1 MLPGTAVVDGGGGV
15 GTNARPY
22 GPDPARMPKRKCRL
36 FLVDTFTRERFC
48 GNPAAVVLDA
58 EQLNDDEMR
67 RLARE
72 LHGTEV
78 AFVLAADSPDHD
90 LEIRFFSPRREV
102 TFIGHA
108 ALAAHYVR
116 AIANGV
122 PKGKVRQKSGNAI
135 IEVEVTGRA
144 PDLRVTMHQSPASF
158 GPIVPEERRALVLD
172 ALGISS
178 ASLHPACPMQVMSKW
193 NSRLL
198 IGLSSPDALESLQ
211 PDMQALMHLPPRV
224 GADGFFVFALQPGND
239 PLMTESRMFCPVIGV
254 PEDPVSGNAHAM
266 LGVYLVHHGL
276 LASNGHPARLIGHQG
291 RFVERPGQVEV
302 QVAAAGKRATAV
314 Q

>member
-1 MLPGTAVVDGGGGV
+1 MS
-15 GTNARPY
+15 
-22 GPDPARMPKRKCRL
+22 KRKCRL

-58 EQLNDDEMR
+58 EQLSDDEMR

-78 AFVLAADSPDHD
+78 AFVLKADATDHD

-102 TFIGHA
+102 SFIGHA
-108 ALAAHYVR
+108 TIAAHYVR

-122 PKGKVRQKSGNAI
+122 PKGKVRQKSGSSI
-135 IEVEVTGRA
+135 VEVEVTGKA
-144 PDLRVTMHQSPASF
+144 PALRVTLHQSPASF
-158 GPIVPEERRALVLD
+158 GPVVHDDRRAPVLD

-198 IGLSSPDALESLQ
+198 IGLNSPEVLESLQ
-211 PDMQALMHLPPRV
+211 PNMEALVELAPRV
-224 GADGFFVFALQPGND
+224 GADGFFVFAIRPDGD
-239 PLMTESRMFCPVIGV
+239 PFTTESRMFCPTIGV
-254 PEDPVSGNAHAM
+254 PEDPVSGNAHGM

-276 LASNGHPARLIGHQG
+276 LAANGHPARLIGHQG
-291 RFVERPGQVEV
+291 RFVDRPGQVEV
-302 QVAAAGKRATAV
+302 QVAASGKLATAV
-314 Q
+314 QVAGDAAIVYQADLEF

>member
-1 MLPGTAVVDGGGGV
+1 MRVPSV
-15 GTNARPY
+15 RIE
-22 GPDPARMPKRKCRL
+22 ARMPKRKCRL

-58 EQLNDDEMR
+58 EQLTDDEMR

-78 AFVLAADSPDHD
+78 AFVLAADAPDHD

-135 IEVEVTGRA
+135 IEVEVTGKA
-144 PDLRVTMHQSPASF
+144 PNLHVTLHQSPATF
-158 GPIVPEERRALVLD
+158 GPVVPEERRAPVLD

-178 ASLHPACPMQVMSKW
+178 ASLHPACPMQIMSKW

-198 IGLSSPDALESLQ
+198 IGLNSPETLESLQ
-211 PDMQALMHLPPRV
+211 PDMQALIHLTPHV
-224 GADGFFVFALQPGND
+224 GADGFFVFAMQPGTD
-239 PLMTESRMFCPVIGV
+239 PLTTESRMFCPMIGV
-254 PEDPVSGNAHAM
+254 PEDAVSGNAHGM

-276 LASNGHPARLIGHQG
+276 LVANGHPARLIGHQG
-291 RFVERPGQVEV
+291 RFVDRPGQVEV
-302 QVAAAGKRATAV
+302 QVTGSGKRATAV
-314 Q
+314 QVAGDATIVYQAELEF

>member
-1 MLPGTAVVDGGGGV
+1 MA
-15 GTNARPY
+15 
-22 GPDPARMPKRKCRL
+22 KRKCRL

-48 GNPAAVVLDA
+48 GNPAAVILDA
-58 EQLNDDEMR
+58 EQLNENEMR
-67 RLARE
+67 RMARE

-78 AFVLAADSPDHD
+78 AFVLAADAPDHD

-116 AIANGV
+116 AIAGGV

-135 IEVEVTGRA
+135 IEVEVTGKA
-144 PDLRVTMHQSPASF
+144 PDLHVTLHQSPASF
-158 GPIVPEERRALVLD
+158 GPVVPEERSALVLD

-198 IGLSSPDALESLQ
+198 IGLKSPEALESLQ
-211 PDMQALMHLPPRV
+211 PDMRALMQLPPRV
-224 GADGFFVFALQPGND
+224 GADGFFVFALHPD
-239 PLMTESRMFCPVIGV
+239 TTPLTTESRMFCPVIGV

-276 LASNGHPARLIGHQG
+276 LASNSHPARLIGRQG
-291 RFVERPGQVEV
+291 RFVDRPGQVEV
-302 QVAAAGKRATAV
+302 QVEASGKRATAV
-314 Q
+314 QVAGDATIVYQAELEF

>member
-1 MLPGTAVVDGGGGV
+1 MAQ
-15 GTNARPY
+15 
-22 GPDPARMPKRKCRL
+22 RKCRL

-58 EQLNDDEMR
+58 EQLSDEEMR

-78 AFVLAADSPDHD
+78 AFVLAAEAPDHD

-135 IEVEVTGRA
+135 IEVEVKGKA
-144 PDLRVTMHQSPASF
+144 PNLHITLHQSPATF
-158 GPIVPEERRALVLD
+158 GPLVPDERRGPVLD

-198 IGLSSPDALESLQ
+198 IGLRTPEALESLQ
-211 PDMQALMHLPPRV
+211 PNMEALMHLTPHV
-224 GADGFFVFALQPGND
+224 GADGFFVFAPVPNSE
-239 PLMTESRMFCPVIGV
+239 PFATESRMFCPVIGV
-254 PEDPVSGNAHAM
+254 PEDPVSGNAHGM

-276 LASNGHPARLIGHQG
+276 LAANGKPARLIGHQG
-291 RFVERPGQVEV
+291 RFVQRPGQVEV
-302 QVAAAGKRATAV
+302 LVTASGKRATAV
-314 Q
+314 QVAGDAIIVYQADLEF

>member
-1 MLPGTAVVDGGGGV
+1 
-15 GTNARPY
+15 
-22 GPDPARMPKRKCRL
+22 
-36 FLVDTFTRERFC
+36 
-48 GNPAAVVLDA
+48 
-58 EQLNDDEMR
+58 MR

-78 AFVLAADSPDHD
+78 AFVLAAEAPDHD

-135 IEVEVTGRA
+135 IEVEVKGKA
-144 PDLRVTMHQSPASF
+144 PNLHITLHQSPATF
-158 GPIVPEERRALVLD
+158 GPLVPDERRGPVLD

-198 IGLSSPDALESLQ
+198 IGLRTPEALESLQ
-211 PDMQALMHLPPRV
+211 PNMEALMHLTPHV
-224 GADGFFVFALQPGND
+224 GADGFFVFAPVPNSE
-239 PLMTESRMFCPVIGV
+239 PFATESRMFCPVIGV
-254 PEDPVSGNAHAM
+254 PEDPVSGNAHGM

-276 LASNGHPARLIGHQG
+276 LAANGKPARLIGHQG
-291 RFVERPGQVEV
+291 RFVQRPGQVEV
-302 QVAAAGKRATAV
+302 LVTASGKRATAV
-314 Q
+314 QVAGDAVIVYQADLEF

>member
-1 MLPGTAVVDGGGGV
+1 MA
-15 GTNARPY
+15 
-22 GPDPARMPKRKCRL
+22 KRKCRL

-58 EQLNDDEMR
+58 EQLDDVEMR

-78 AFVLAADSPDHD
+78 AFVLAEGAPDHD

-116 AIANGV
+116 AIAGGV

-135 IEVEVTGRA
+135 IEVEVQGSA
-144 PDLRVTMHQSPASF
+144 PDLHVTLHQSPASF
-158 GPIVPEERRALVLD
+158 GPVVPEERRAPVLD

-198 IGLSSPDALESLQ
+198 IGLKSPDTLASLQ
-211 PDMQALMHLPPRV
+211 PDMQALVHLTPNV
-224 GADGFFVFALQPGND
+224 GADGFLVFAIRSDGD
-239 PLMTESRMFCPVIGV
+239 PLVTESRMFCPTIGV
-254 PEDPVSGNAHAM
+254 PEDPVSGNAHGM
-266 LGVYLVHHGL
+266 LGVYLVNHGL
-276 LASNGHPARLIGHQG
+276 LAANGHPARLVGHQG
-291 RFVERPGQVEV
+291 QYVGRPGQVEV
-302 QVAAAGKRATAV
+302 QVQASGKRATAV
-314 Q
+314 QVAGDATIVYQADIEF

>member
-1 MLPGTAVVDGGGGV
+1 MA
-15 GTNARPY
+15 
-22 GPDPARMPKRKCRL
+22 KRKCRL

-58 EQLNDDEMR
+58 ERLSDDEMR

-78 AFVLAADSPDHD
+78 AFVLAAEAPDHD
-90 LEIRFFSPRREV
+90 IEIRFFSPRREV

-116 AIANGV
+116 AVAGDV
-122 PKGKVRQKSGNAI
+122 PEGKVRQKSGNAI
-135 IEVEVTGRA
+135 IEVEVTGTA
-144 PDLRVTMHQSPASF
+144 PDLRVTLHQSPASF
-158 GPIVPEERRALVLD
+158 GPVVPPERRAPVLD

-178 ASLHPACPMQVMSKW
+178 ASLHPSCPMQVMSKW

-198 IGLSSPDALESLQ
+198 IGLKSPDALESLQ
-211 PDMQALMHLPPRV
+211 PDMRALMQLPPRV
-224 GADGFFVFALQPGND
+224 GADGFFVFALHPD
-239 PLMTESRMFCPVIGV
+239 TTPLTTESRMFCPVIGV

-276 LASNGHPARLIGHQG
+276 LASNGQPARLIGRQG
-291 RFVERPGQVEV
+291 RLVERPGQVEV
-302 QVAAAGKRATAV
+302 LVEASGKRATAV
-314 Q
+314 QVAGDATIVYQAKLEF

>member
-1 MLPGTAVVDGGGGV
+1 MS
-15 GTNARPY
+15 
-22 GPDPARMPKRKCRL
+22 KRKCRL

-58 EQLNDDEMR
+58 EQLSDDEMR

-78 AFVLAADSPDHD
+78 AFVLAADATDHD

-102 TFIGHA
+102 SFIGHA
-108 ALAAHYVR
+108 TIAAHYVR

-122 PKGKVRQKSGNAI
+122 PKGKVRQKSGSSI
-135 IEVEVTGRA
+135 VEVEVTGKA
-144 PDLRVTMHQSPASF
+144 PALRVTLHQSPASF
-158 GPIVPEERRALVLD
+158 GPVVHDDRRAPVLD

-198 IGLSSPDALESLQ
+198 IGLKSPEVLESLQ
-211 PDMQALMHLPPRV
+211 PNMQALVQLAPRV
-224 GADGFFVFALQPGND
+224 GADGFFVFALRPD
-239 PLMTESRMFCPVIGV
+239 AVPFTTESRMFCPTIGV
-254 PEDPVSGNAHAM
+254 PEDPVSGNAHGM

-276 LASNGHPARLIGHQG
+276 LAANGHPARLLGHQG

-302 QVAAAGKRATAV
+302 QVAASGKLATAV
-314 Q
+314 QVAGDATIVYQADLEF

>member
-1 MLPGTAVVDGGGGV
+1 MAE
-15 GTNARPY
+15 
-22 GPDPARMPKRKCRL
+22 RKCRL

-58 EQLNDDEMR
+58 EQLTDDEMR

-78 AFVLAADSPDHD
+78 AFVLAADAPDHD
-90 LEIRFFSPRREV
+90 IEIRFFSPRREV

-116 AIANGV
+116 AIAGGV
-122 PKGKVRQKSGNAI
+122 PKGMVRQKSGNAI
-135 IEVEVTGRA
+135 IEVEIAGAA
-144 PDLRVTMHQSPASF
+144 PDLRVTLHQSPASF
-158 GPIVPEERRALVLD
+158 GPVVPEERRAPVLD

-178 ASLHPACPMQVMSKW
+178 SSLHPACPMQVMSKW

-198 IGLSSPDALESLQ
+198 IGLKSPEVLESLQ
-211 PDMQALMHLPPRV
+211 PDMQALMHLTPRV
-224 GADGFFVFALQPGND
+224 GADGFFVFAMHPGTD
-239 PLMTESRMFCPVIGV
+239 PLVTESRMFCPVIGV

-276 LASNGHPARLIGHQG
+276 LASNGHPARLLGRQGHFLQ
-291 RFVERPGQVEV
+291 RPGQVEV
-302 QVAAAGKRATAV
+302 EVAASGKRATAV
-314 Q
+314 QVAGDARIVYQAELGL

>member
-1 MLPGTAVVDGGGGV
+1 MA
-15 GTNARPY
+15 
-22 GPDPARMPKRKCRL
+22 KRKCRM

-48 GNPAAVVLDA
+48 GNPAAVVLGA
-58 EQLNDDEMR
+58 EQLTDDEMV

-78 AFVLAADSPDHD
+78 AFVLEADATDHD
-90 LEIRFFSPRREV
+90 IEIRFFSPRREV

-108 ALAAHYVR
+108 ALAAHYVL

-135 IEVEVTGRA
+135 IEVEVEGKA
-144 PDLRVTMHQSPASF
+144 PDLHITLHQSPATF
-158 GPIVPEERRALVLD
+158 GPVIHEDRRAPVLD

-193 NSRLL
+193 SSRLL
-198 IGLSSPDALESLQ
+198 IGLRSPEVLGSLQ
-211 PDMQALMHLPPRV
+211 PNMQALIQVTPRV
-224 GADGFFVFALQPGND
+224 GADGFFVFALQPGSD
-239 PLMTESRMFCPVIGV
+239 PLTTEARMFCPVIGV
-254 PEDPVSGNAHAM
+254 PEDPVSGNAHSM

-276 LASNGHPARLIGHQG
+276 LAGNGHPARFIGRQG
-291 RFVERPGQVEV
+291 HFVERPGTVEV
-302 QVAAAGKRATAV
+302 QIEASGKRATAV
-314 Q
+314 QVAGDATIVYQAEIEF

>member
-1 MLPGTAVVDGGGGV
+1 MA
-15 GTNARPY
+15 
-22 GPDPARMPKRKCRL
+22 KRKCRL

-48 GNPAAVVLDA
+48 GNPAAVILDA
-58 EQLNDDEMR
+58 EQLNENEMR
-67 RLARE
+67 RMARE

-78 AFVLAADSPDHD
+78 AFVLAADAPDHD

-116 AIANGV
+116 AIAGGV

-135 IEVEVTGRA
+135 IEVEVTGKA
-144 PDLRVTMHQSPASF
+144 PDLHVTLHQSPASF
-158 GPIVPEERRALVLD
+158 GPVVPEERSALVLD

-198 IGLSSPDALESLQ
+198 IGLKSPEALESLQ
-211 PDMQALMHLPPRV
+211 PDMRALMQLPPRV
-224 GADGFFVFALQPGND
+224 GADGFFVFALHPD
-239 PLMTESRMFCPVIGV
+239 TSPLTTESRMFCPVIGV

-276 LASNGHPARLIGHQG
+276 LASNGHPARLIGRQG
-291 RFVERPGQVEV
+291 RFVDRPGLVEV
-302 QVAAAGKRATAV
+302 QVEASGKRATAV
-314 Q
+314 QVAGDATIVYQAELEF

>member
-1 MLPGTAVVDGGGGV
+1 MAQ
-15 GTNARPY
+15 
-22 GPDPARMPKRKCRL
+22 RKCRL

-58 EQLNDDEMR
+58 EQLSDEEMR

-78 AFVLAADSPDHD
+78 AFVLAAEAPDHD

-135 IEVEVTGRA
+135 IEVEVKGKA
-144 PDLRVTMHQSPASF
+144 PNLHITLHQSPATF
-158 GPIVPEERRALVLD
+158 GPLVPDERRGPVLD

-198 IGLSSPDALESLQ
+198 IGLRTPEALESLQ
-211 PDMQALMHLPPRV
+211 PNMEALMHLTPHV
-224 GADGFFVFALQPGND
+224 GADGFFVFAPVPNSE
-239 PLMTESRMFCPVIGV
+239 PFATESRMFCPVIGV
-254 PEDPVSGNAHAM
+254 PEDPVSGNAHGM

-276 LASNGHPARLIGHQG
+276 LAANGKPARLIGHQG
-291 RFVERPGQVEV
+291 RFVQRPGQVEV
-302 QVAAAGKRATAV
+302 LVTASGKRATAV
-314 Q
+314 QVAGDAVIVYQADLEF

>member
-1 MLPGTAVVDGGGGV
+1 MA
-15 GTNARPY
+15 
-22 GPDPARMPKRKCRL
+22 KRKCRL

-48 GNPAAVVLDA
+48 GNPAAVILDA
-58 EQLNDDEMR
+58 EQLNENEMR
-67 RLARE
+67 RMARE

-78 AFVLAADSPDHD
+78 AFVLAADAPDHD

-116 AIANGV
+116 AIAGGV

-135 IEVEVTGRA
+135 IEVEVTGKA
-144 PDLRVTMHQSPASF
+144 PDLHVTLHQSPASF
-158 GPIVPEERRALVLD
+158 GPVVPEERSAPVLD

-198 IGLSSPDALESLQ
+198 IGLKSPEALESLQ
-211 PDMQALMHLPPRV
+211 PDMRALMQLPPRV
-224 GADGFFVFALQPGND
+224 GADGFFVFALHPD
-239 PLMTESRMFCPVIGV
+239 TSPLTTESRMFCPVIGV

-276 LASNGHPARLIGHQG
+276 LASNGHPARLIGRQG
-291 RFVERPGQVEV
+291 RFVDRPGLVEV
-302 QVAAAGKRATAV
+302 QVEASGKRATAV
-314 Q
+314 QVAGDATIVYQAELEF

>member
-1 MLPGTAVVDGGGGV
+1 MA
-15 GTNARPY
+15 
-22 GPDPARMPKRKCRL
+22 KRKCRL

-58 EQLNDDEMR
+58 EQLSDEEMR

-78 AFVLAADSPDHD
+78 AFVLASDASDHD

-116 AIANGV
+116 SIANGV

-135 IEVEVTGRA
+135 IEVEVTGTA
-144 PDLRVTMHQSPASF
+144 PDLHVILHQSPSTF
-158 GPIVPEERRALVLD
+158 GPVVPDERRAPVLD

-178 ASLHPACPMQVMSKW
+178 ASLHPGCPMQVMSKW

-198 IGLSSPDALESLQ
+198 IGLRSPEVLESLQ
-211 PDMQALMHLPPRV
+211 PDMQALIHLTPHV
-224 GADGFFVFALQPGND
+224 GADGFFVFALKPGTD
-239 PLMTESRMFCPVIGV
+239 PLETESRMFCPMIGV
-254 PEDPVSGNAHAM
+254 PEDPVSGNAHGM
-266 LGVYLVHHGL
+266 LGVYLVHNGL
-276 LASNGHPARLIGHQG
+276 LVANGKPGRFIGHQG
-291 RFVERPGQVEV
+291 RFVGRPGQVEV
-302 QVAAAGKRATAV
+302 RVAASGRLATAV
-314 Q
+314 QVAGDATIVYQADIEF

>member
-1 MLPGTAVVDGGGGV
+1 MAL
-15 GTNARPY
+15 
-22 GPDPARMPKRKCRL
+22 RKCRL

-58 EQLNDDEMR
+58 ERLSDDEMR

-78 AFVLAADSPDHD
+78 AFVLAADATDHD

-116 AIANGV
+116 AVADGV
-122 PKGKVRQKSGNAI
+122 PEGKVRQKSGSAI
-135 IEVEVTGRA
+135 IEVEVAGTA
-144 PDLRVTMHQSPASF
+144 PDLRVTLHQSPASF
-158 GPIVPEERRALVLD
+158 GPVVPEERRAPVLD

-198 IGLSSPDALESLQ
+198 IGLKSPEVLDSLQ
-211 PDMQALMHLPPRV
+211 PNMQALVQLTPHV
-224 GADGFFVFALQPGND
+224 GADGFFVFAMRPGTD
-239 PLMTESRMFCPVIGV
+239 PLTTESRMFCPVIGV
-254 PEDPVSGNAHAM
+254 PEDPVSGNAHGM

-291 RFVERPGQVEV
+291 RFVDRPGQVDV
-302 QVAAAGKRATAV
+302 RVAASGKRASAV
-314 Q
+314 QVSGDARIVYQAELEF

>member
-1 MLPGTAVVDGGGGV
+1 MA
-15 GTNARPY
+15 
-22 GPDPARMPKRKCRL
+22 KRKCRL

-58 EQLNDDEMR
+58 EHLNEDEMR

-72 LHGTEV
+72 LHGNEV
-78 AFVLAADSPDHD
+78 AFVLAADAPDHD

-116 AIANGV
+116 AIACGV
-122 PKGKVRQKSGNAI
+122 PEGKVRQKSGTAI
-135 IEVEVTGRA
+135 IEVEVTGEA
-144 PDLRVTMHQSPASF
+144 PDLHITLHQSPASF
-158 GPIVPEERRALVLD
+158 GPVVPEERRAPVLD

-178 ASLHPACPMQVMSKW
+178 ASIHPACPMQVMSKW

-198 IGLSSPDALESLQ
+198 IGLKSPEVLGSLQ
-211 PDMQALMHLPPRV
+211 PDMQALMHLTPRV
-224 GADGFFVFALQPGND
+224 GADGFFVFALQTGSD
-239 PLMTESRMFCPVIGV
+239 PLTTESRMFCPVIGV

-266 LGVYLVHHGL
+266 LGVYLLHHGL

-291 RFVERPGQVEV
+291 HFVERPGQVEV
-302 QVAAAGKRATAV
+302 QVVASGKRATAV
-314 Q
+314 QVAGYATIVYQAEIEF

>member
-1 MLPGTAVVDGGGGV
+1 
-15 GTNARPY
+15 
-22 GPDPARMPKRKCRL
+22 MPQRKCRL

-58 EQLNDDEMR
+58 EQLSDEEMR

-78 AFVLAADSPDHD
+78 AFVLAAEAPDHD
-90 LEIRFFSPRREV
+90 LEIRFFSPRRDV

-122 PKGKVRQKSGNAI
+122 PKGTVRQKSGNAI
-135 IEVEVTGRA
+135 IEVEVKGKA
-144 PDLRVTMHQSPASF
+144 PNLHITLHQSPATF
-158 GPIVPEERRALVLD
+158 GPLVPDERRGPVLD

-198 IGLSSPDALESLQ
+198 IGLRTPEALESLQ
-211 PDMQALMHLPPRV
+211 PNMEALMHLTPHV
-224 GADGFFVFALQPGND
+224 GADGFFVFAPVPNSE
-239 PLMTESRMFCPVIGV
+239 PFATESRMFCPVIGV
-254 PEDPVSGNAHAM
+254 PEDPVSGNAHGM

-276 LASNGHPARLIGHQG
+276 LAANGKPARLIGHQG
-291 RFVERPGQVEV
+291 RFVQRPGQVEV
-302 QVAAAGKRATAV
+302 LVTASGKRATAV
-314 Q
+314 QVAGDAVIVYQADLEF